1 MAYPVQRTTTGE
13 GRASHVT
20 DSLARRHPIAGE
32 SVGAIPSP
40 TSEPLSPPDRAR
52 AECDAMT
59 ETLLSWL
66 RSVAAVVLLPELELA
81 LARIGHLVGANRAFL
96 HAPPTSSE
104 DPGLDYEW
112 ISPEAERQQRPKVP
126 PSVLSTTFRRPD
138 GSTGTLGLE
147 TSRDG
152 RAWRDDDLV
161 SLQVIASLVTQVLER
176 TESDVRWEQAAQ
188 RDESIFRHAPV
199 PLFVVDS
206 LGFIVKVNDKTA
218 ELVGRPRQEV
228 LGEHVGRFIHP
239 EDYDSQANLWVRM
252 QVDPTFDSV
261 SSEIRLLTARG
272 ISWQRVALRAGRDD
286 AGALTSIT
294 VHLADIN
301 EKYAAEAA
309 LDRSQRQFGDLLDS
323 LPDPIVRLNR
333 RFEVEFSNPAAL
345 ALRDRQ
351 RGRQPGA
358 EADDVEWPRVAV
370 PDRARVRRAMQE
382 VWESGTSTTVEHRVD
397 DDSKISWCETT
408 IVGESSADG
417 TVKSLLLICRDITDR
432 RRHEAELKHQANHD
446 GLTGLPNRGRF
457 AELLDHA
464 TTRQGAYHDAHKP
477 RSLAVLFIDL
487 DRFKVV
493 NDSLGHAAGDDL
505 LEQVARRLVGAL
517 RPDDV
522 LGRLGGDEFT
532 ILADD
537 IDHEDALALAERLQ
551 EQLRTPFDLAGREH
565 LMTAS
570 VGVVTASTPE
580 DPADLMRWADTAM
593 YRAKQRG
600 RNCIVVF
607 DDVLRNEATEHL
619 ELDQMLRVALDRDEL
634 ELRYQPEID
643 LASGAVVGAEA
654 LVRWAHPTRGLMTA
668 DEFVPLAEENGA
680 IVPIGRWVLSHACVQ
695 AAAWTRAELLPHDF
709 VLRVNLSARQL
720 ELPSLVDEVRTA
732 LATSG
737 LDPDR
742 LCLEVTETALMR
754 DVERALVVLTRL
766 HDLGIRLAV
775 DDFGTG
781 YSSLISLKRIPL
793 RVLKIDRS
801 FIDGLPDDADDR
813 AIATTVLRLADSL
826 GLTVTAEGVETQAQ
840 ADLLRELGCPT
851 AQGFLFSPPL
861 TPAEFEQRL
870 VEGP

>member
-1 MAYPVQRTTTGE
+1 M
-13 GRASHVT
+13 T
-20 DSLARRHPIAGE
+20 DSLARQTPRAGE
-32 SVGAIPSP
+32 H
-40 TSEPLSPPDRAR
+40 TSAAERAR
-52 AECDAMT
+52 AERDAMT

-66 RSVAAVVLLPELELA
+66 RSISAVVLLPELELA
-81 LARIGHLVGANRAFL
+81 LARIGHLVGADRAFL

-112 ISPEAERQQRPKVP
+112 TSPDAERQPRPSGTP
-126 PSVLSTTFRRPD
+126 TVLGTAFRRPD
-138 GSTGTLGLE
+138 GSTGTIGLE
-147 TSRDG
+147 RTRG
-152 RAWRDDDLV
+152 VRAWRDDDLV
-161 SLQVIASLVTQVLER
+161 SLQVISSLVTQVLER
-176 TESDVRWEQAAQ
+176 AESDVRWEEAAQ
-188 RDESIFRHAPV
+188 HDESIFRHAPV

-218 ELVGRPRQEV
+218 ELVGRPRPEV

-272 ISWQRVALRAGRDD
+272 ISWQRVALRAGRDGS
-286 AGALTSIT
+286 GALTQIT

-351 RGRQPGA
+351 RGRRPDADPDADADAGA
-358 EADDVEWPRVAV
+358 DADADPDAVEWPRVAV
-370 PDRARVRRAMQE
+370 PDRARVRRAMHE
-382 VWESGTSTTVEHRVD
+382 VWETGVSTTVEHRVD
-397 DDSKISWCETT
+397 DDTTTSWCETT
-408 IVGESSADG
+408 IVGESNADG
-417 TVKSLLLICRDITDR
+417 AVKSLLLICRDITDR
-432 RRHEAELKHQANHD
+432 RRHEAQLKHQVNHD

-457 AELLDHA
+457 AHLLDHA
-464 TTRQGAYHDAHKP
+464 TTRQGAYHDAQRP

-505 LEQVARRLVGAL
+505 LVQVARRLVAAL

-570 VGVVTASTPE
+570 VGVVTASKPE

-593 YRAKQRG
+593 YRAKQLG
-600 RNCIVVF
+600 RNCIVEF
-607 DDVLRNEATEHL
+607 DDVLRNEA
-619 ELDQMLRVALDRDEL
+619 
-634 ELRYQPEID
+634 
-643 LASGAVVGAEA
+643 S
-654 LVRWAHPTRGLMTA
+654 
-668 DEFVPLAEENGA
+668 
-680 IVPIGRWVLSHACVQ
+680 
-695 AAAWTRAELLPHDF
+695 
-709 VLRVNLSARQL
+709 
-720 ELPSLVDEVRTA
+720 
-732 LATSG
+732 
-737 LDPDR
+737 
-742 LCLEVTETALMR
+742 
-754 DVERALVVLTRL
+754 
-766 HDLGIRLAV
+766 
-775 DDFGTG
+775 
-781 YSSLISLKRIPL
+781 
-793 RVLKIDRS
+793 
-801 FIDGLPDDADDR
+801 
-813 AIATTVLRLADSL
+813 
-826 GLTVTAEGVETQAQ
+826 
-840 ADLLRELGCPT
+840 
-851 AQGFLFSPPL
+851 
-861 TPAEFEQRL
+861 
-870 VEGP
+870 

>member
-1 MAYPVQRTTTGE
+1 M
-13 GRASHVT
+13 T
-20 DSLARRHPIAGE
+20 DSLARQTPRSGPHDATT
-32 SVGAIPSP
+32 STHAP
-40 TSEPLSPPDRAR
+40 TASDGGLDGAR

-59 ETLLSWL
+59 DALLSWL
-66 RSVAAVVLLPELELA
+66 RSISEIVLLPELELA
-81 LARIGHLVGANRAFL
+81 LARIGHLVGADRAFL
-96 HAPPTSSE
+96 HAPPTSPE
-104 DPGLDYEW
+104 QAGRDYVW
-112 ISPEAERQQRPKVP
+112 TSPEAERQLRPDVT
-126 PSVLSTTFRRPD
+126 PSVLETTFLLPD
-138 GSTGTLGLE
+138 GSTGTIGLE
-147 TSRDG
+147 TTREG

-176 TESDVRWEQAAQ
+176 TESDVRWEQAAE

-206 LGFIVKVNDKTA
+206 LGFIVKANDKTA
-218 ELVGRPRQEV
+218 ELVGWPRSQV
-228 LGEHVGRFIHP
+228 LGEHVGRFIHHD
-239 EDYDSQANLWVRM
+239 DYDSQADLWVRM
-252 QVDPTFDSV
+252 QVDPTFDAV
-261 SSEIRLLTARG
+261 SSEIRLLTTRG

-286 AGALTSIT
+286 SGALTHIT

-323 LPDPIVRLNR
+323 LPDPIVRVNR

-345 ALRDRQ
+345 ALRSRP
-351 RGRQPGA
+351 GRPDGVV
-358 EADDVEWPRVAV
+358 DDDAAEWPLVA
-370 PDRARVRRAMQE
+370 PGDRTRVRRAMHDVLE
-382 VWESGTSTTVEHRVD
+382 TGVSTTVEHRVD
-397 DDSKISWCETT
+397 DATSSSWWETT
-408 IVGESSADG
+408 IVGETSADG
-417 TVKSLLLICRDITDR
+417 TVTSLLLICRDITDR
-432 RRHEAELKHQANHD
+432 RKHEAELKHQANHD

-457 AELLDHA
+457 AQLLDIA
-464 TTRQGAYHDAHKP
+464 TIRQGAYHDAQRA

-505 LEQVARRLVGAL
+505 LEQVARRLGAAL

-551 EQLRTPFDLAGREH
+551 EQLRTPFQLAGREH

-570 VGVVTASTPE
+570 VGVVSAARPE

-593 YRAKQRG
+593 YRAKQLG

-607 DDVLRNEATEHL
+607 DDVLRNEASEQL
-619 ELDQMLRVALDRDEL
+619 ELDQMLRVALDREEL
-634 ELRYQPEID
+634 EVRYQPEID
-643 LASGAVVGAEA
+643 LTTGSVVGAEA
-654 LVRWAHPTRGLMTA
+654 LVRWAHPARGLMSA

-680 IVPIGRWVLSHACVQ
+680 IVPIGRWVLDRACAQ
-695 AAAWTRAELLPHDF
+695 AAEWTGRGLLPADF

-732 LATSG
+732 LGDSG
-737 LDPDR
+737 LDPAR

-754 DVERALVVLTRL
+754 DVDRALVVLTQL

-781 YSSLISLKRIPL
+781 YSSLSSLKRIPL

-813 AIATTVLRLADSL
+813 AIATTVLRLAESL
-826 GLTVTAEGVETQAQ
+826 GLTVTAEGVETTAQ

-851 AQGFLFSPPL
+851 AQGFLFAPPL
-861 TPAEFEQRL
+861 TPPEFEQRL
-870 VEGP
+870 VVAG